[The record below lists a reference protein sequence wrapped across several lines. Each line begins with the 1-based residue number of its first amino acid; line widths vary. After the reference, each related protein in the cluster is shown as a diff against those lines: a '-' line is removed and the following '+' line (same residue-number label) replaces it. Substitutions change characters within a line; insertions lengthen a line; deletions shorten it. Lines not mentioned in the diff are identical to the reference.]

1 MYEFSKVDYPYVKKE
16 NGCRLVWVDP
26 QDNDKEK
33 IIYLTQDDLFHLHS
47 ILSKKST
54 GRVTLEDSAGSIIIN
69 EENSDFNIKGGQS
82 LSVKTGILA
91 EKLLKFIDDEKEN
104 VVIKCSEYSP
114 SHTVPHKDIKN
125 ELLNIILTSDEKH
138 DHLDSDLFHVL
149 ATRRSTRKF
158 SDKEVEDW
166 KIDRILAAA
175 DTAPTAGN
183 FQGFEVFYVKD
194 PSVKSRLVKAAN
206 NQPYV
211 NAPLVLVFC
220 KNPSRVKLNFP
231 PEILAKFAIQDA
243 TIACSYSQ
251 LAASA
256 LGLSSIWIGMLDES
270 SVMEVIG
277 TNLKPS
283 SILCIGYPTQKRNPK
298 PRRHLKDLIHV
309 V

>member
-1 MYEFSKVDYPYVKKE
+1 MYEFSKVDYPYLKKE

-26 QDNDKEK
+26 QDNDREK
-33 IIYLTQDDLFHLHS
+33 VIYLTQDDLAHLHS
-47 ILSKKST
+47 ILSQKST
-54 GRVTLEDSAGSIIIN
+54 GRVTLEDSAGSIIVN
-69 EENSDFNIKGGQS
+69 EQNTDFNIKGGQS
-82 LSVKTGILA
+82 LSVRTDLLA
-91 EKLLKFIDDEKEN
+91 ERFLKFIDEQQGK

-114 SHTVPHKDIKN
+114 SQSVPEDVKN
-125 ELLNIILTSDEKH
+125 KLLGAILTSETNDP
-138 DHLDSDLFHVL
+138 LDTDLFHVM

-158 SDKEVEDW
+158 STKEIEDW
-166 KIDRILAAA
+166 KVDRILAAA

-194 PSVKSRLVKAAN
+194 KGIKEALAKAAN

-231 PEILAKFAIQDA
+231 PETLAKFAIQDA
-243 TIACSYSQ
+243 TIACAYSQ

-256 LGLSSIWIGMLDES
+256 LGLSSIWIGMIDEQK
-270 SVMEVIG
+270 VMDAIG
-277 TNLKPS
+277 TNLRPS
-283 SILCIGYPTQKRNPK
+283 SILCIGYPVQKRNPK
-298 PRRHLKDLIHV
+298 PRRNLKDLIHV

>member
-26 QDNDKEK
+26 HDNDKEK

-47 ILSKKST
+47 ILSQKST
-54 GRVTLEDSAGSIIIN
+54 GRVALEDNAGSIIVNQGI
-69 EENSDFNIKGGQS
+69 SDFNIKGGQS
-82 LSVKTGILA
+82 LSVETGVLA
-91 EKLLKFIDDEKEN
+91 EKLLKFIDDEKGN
-104 VVIKCSEYSP
+104 VIIKCSEYSP
-114 SHTVPHKDIKN
+114 SHTVPKDVKN
-125 ELLNIILTSDEKH
+125 ALLNEILTSEEKH

-158 SDKEVEDW
+158 SDKEIEDW
-166 KIDRILAAA
+166 KVDRILAAA

-183 FQGFEVFYVKD
+183 FQGFEVFFVKNPD
-194 PSVKSRLVKAAN
+194 VKERLVKAAN

-243 TIACSYSQ
+243 TIACAYSQ

-270 SVMEVIG
+270 KVMDVIG

-283 SILCIGYPTQKRNPK
+283 SILCIGYPVQKRNPK

-309 V
+309 I